1 MRSEPEPEDIA
12 ARLHVE
18 GDPALADA
26 LEHRAAFREA
36 HPEIVKAYAK
46 STAEEPGVRE
56 MFEGKLLPVVD
67 ASRSGWWRFHEH
79 YDRNGYCDNPG
90 RGY

>member
-1 MRSEPEPEDIA
+1 MSDKNKEIEKVQLQEIP
-12 ARLHVE
+12 
-18 GDPALADA
+18 GK
-26 LEHRAAFREA
+26 LEF
-36 HPEIVKAYAK
+36 Y
-46 STAEEPGVRE
+46 
-56 MFEGKLLPVVD
+56 EGKLLPVVD